1 MNLSTEQQLAL
12 GHFAVSLKKY
22 HLTNITRE
30 KDYEI
35 KQLGVD
41 TVNTLRVL
49 GLDIRESL
57 ELIES
62 TIKYVCSKQGENDL
76 YHYFRN
82 LSIWTIQ

>member
-1 MNLSTEQQLAL
+1 MNLSTEQELAL

-49 GLDIRESL
+49 GLFAWPTLQPVKSSRQVL
-57 ELIES
+57 
-62 TIKYVCSKQGENDL
+62 T
-76 YHYFRN
+76 H
-82 LSIWTIQ
+82 